1 MRHGYG
7 VRASAPFGLASHYK
21 PPKQVRA
28 SLTSLRSTD
37 GGPAPPAPTPE
48 PTDRRD
54 RRVDDSRGGFVL
66 KARSDDPPARR
77 KSLTEK
83 SGLKKGILSVI
94 GSLKEKIMMMMMMM
108 MIFVFFAGFENSQ
121 TEEYGWPWKAW
132 NRWKH
137 PKQCKFRLVDVD
149 REFSKSSLGLG
160 SYRQQRVLRH
170 RGKVLLFN
178 YLFIDRT
185 WYLTPIRR
193 VNCDAFYDTCATTM
207 VYNISQL
214 DIPHQLLNKIIEQ

>member
-28 SLTSLRSTD
+28 SLTSLRSAD
-37 GGPAPPAPTPE
+37 GGPVVAPTPE

-83 SGLKKGILSVI
+83 SLKKGILSVRDFPREETESQANI
-94 GSLKEKIMMMMMMM
+94 IEIVEV
-108 MIFVFFAGFENSQ
+108 MISFLMS
-121 TEEYGWPWKAW
+121 
-132 NRWKH
+132 
-137 PKQCKFRLVDVD
+137 
-149 REFSKSSLGLG
+149 
-160 SYRQQRVLRH
+160 RVLRY
-170 RGKVLLFN
+170 G
-178 YLFIDRT
+178 
-185 WYLTPIRR
+185 
-193 VNCDAFYDTCATTM
+193 
-207 VYNISQL
+207 
-214 DIPHQLLNKIIEQ
+214 NKGVRET

>member
-28 SLTSLRSTD
+28 SLTSLRSAD
-37 GGPAPPAPTPE
+37 GGPVVAPTPE

-83 SGLKKGILSVI
+83 SLKKGILSVRRFQRGRSFAKHLAKI
-94 GSLKEKIMMMMMMM
+94 EALSRRIFSRCRVSRYGS
-108 MIFVFFAGFENSQ
+108 
-121 TEEYGWPWKAW
+121 
-132 NRWKH
+132 
-137 PKQCKFRLVDVD
+137 
-149 REFSKSSLGLG
+149 REVRGIW
-160 SYRQQRVLRH
+160 RNEAPAVVLEAMPARR
-170 RGKVLLFN
+170 RGC
-178 YLFIDRT
+178 R
-185 WYLTPIRR
+185 PRARR
-193 VNCDAFYDTCATTM
+193 VKRRRRFTQTVMRPLSSRWVT
-207 VYNISQL
+207 VLSLSQL
-214 DIPHQLLNKIIEQ
+214 SRDKTVIGF

>member
-28 SLTSLRSTD
+28 SLTSLRSAD
-37 GGPAPPAPTPE
+37 GGPAVAPTPE

-83 SGLKKGILSVI
+83 SLKKGILSVSDAFRPVVATDVTRLSFPMQGLKI
-94 GSLKEKIMMMMMMM
+94 RKQRSTGDLEKRGTGGSIRSNASSASWMSTESSQSQASASVHTDSNAS
-108 MIFVFFAGFENSQ
+108 FVIEVGHHVNLAVSARSRAFRSPESRTFEPIIRL
-121 TEEYGWPWKAW
+121 TIITIVKMRRACDA
-132 NRWKH
+132 NRAT
-137 PKQCKFRLVDVD
+137 
-149 REFSKSSLGLG
+149 S
-160 SYRQQRVLRH
+160 
-170 RGKVLLFN
+170 
-178 YLFIDRT
+178 
-185 WYLTPIRR
+185 IRR
-193 VNCDAFYDTCATTM
+193 TSRWTRR
-207 VYNISQL
+207 
-214 DIPHQLLNKIIEQ
+214 

>member
-21 PPKQVRA
+21 PPQQVRA

-37 GGPAPPAPTPE
+37 GGPASTPE

-83 SGLKKGILSVI
+83 PLKKGILSVSPI
-94 GSLKEKIMMMMMMM
+94 
-108 MIFVFFAGFENSQ
+108 IF
-121 TEEYGWPWKAW
+121 
-132 NRWKH
+132 
-137 PKQCKFRLVDVD
+137 
-149 REFSKSSLGLG
+149 
-160 SYRQQRVLRH
+160 
-170 RGKVLLFN
+170 
-178 YLFIDRT
+178 
-185 WYLTPIRR
+185 
-193 VNCDAFYDTCATTM
+193 
-207 VYNISQL
+207 IS
-214 DIPHQLLNKIIEQ
+214 ITYQLLLIIIINYFSLQGLKIRKQRSTGDLEKKGTGGGGSIRSNASSASWMSMESSQSQASASVHTDSNASFVIEV

>member
-28 SLTSLRSTD
+28 SLTSLRSAD
-37 GGPAPPAPTPE
+37 VGPAVAPTPD

-83 SGLKKGILSVI
+83 SLKKGILSVI
-94 GSLKEKIMMMMMMM
+94 
-108 MIFVFFAGFENSQ
+108 
-121 TEEYGWPWKAW
+121 
-132 NRWKH
+132 R
-137 PKQCKFRLVDVD
+137 
-149 REFSKSSLGLG
+149 
-160 SYRQQRVLRH
+160 RQ
-170 RGKVLLFN
+170 
-178 YLFIDRT
+178 
-185 WYLTPIRR
+185 W
-193 VNCDAFYDTCATTM
+193 
-207 VYNISQL
+207 
-214 DIPHQLLNKIIEQ
+214 LNKKFITL

>member
-28 SLTSLRSTD
+28 SLTSLRSAD
-37 GGPAPPAPTPE
+37 GGPVIAPTPE

-83 SGLKKGILSVI
+83 SLKKGILSVRCPSREGRRTVNEI
-94 GSLKEKIMMMMMMM
+94 HKKLRYYGKERSVDNRVSRYESRGVRGIWRSAVLVVVSEVMPARRRGCRPRARK
-108 MIFVFFAGFENSQ
+108 VKPRRRYTQ
-121 TEEYGWPWKAW
+121 TVMRP
-132 NRWKH
+132 
-137 PKQCKFRLVDVD
+137 L
-149 REFSKSSLGLG
+149 SS
-160 SYRQQRVLRH
+160 R
-170 RGKVLLFN
+170 
-178 YLFIDRT
+178 
-185 WYLTPIRR
+185 
-193 VNCDAFYDTCATTM
+193 
-207 VYNISQL
+207 
-214 DIPHQLLNKIIEQ
+214 

>member
-28 SLTSLRSTD
+28 SLTSLRSAD
-37 GGPAPPAPTPE
+37 GGPVVAPTPE

-83 SGLKKGILSVI
+83 SLKKGILSVRDFPR
-94 GSLKEKIMMMMMMM
+94 E
-108 MIFVFFAGFENSQ
+108 Q
-121 TEEYGWPWKAW
+121 TESQANIIEIVEVMIS
-132 NRWKH
+132 
-137 PKQCKFRLVDVD
+137 FLM
-149 REFSKSSLGLG
+149 S
-160 SYRQQRVLRH
+160 RVLRY
-170 RGKVLLFN
+170 G
-178 YLFIDRT
+178 
-185 WYLTPIRR
+185 
-193 VNCDAFYDTCATTM
+193 
-207 VYNISQL
+207 
-214 DIPHQLLNKIIEQ
+214 NKGVQET

>member
-28 SLTSLRSTD
+28 SLTSLRSAD
-37 GGPAPPAPTPE
+37 GGPAVAPTPE

-83 SGLKKGILSVI
+83 SLKKGILSVSD
-94 GSLKEKIMMMMMMM
+94 GR
-108 MIFVFFAGFENSQ
+108 NS
-121 TEEYGWPWKAW
+121 
-132 NRWKH
+132 
-137 PKQCKFRLVDVD
+137 
-149 REFSKSSLGLG
+149 S
-160 SYRQQRVLRH
+160 RVVVTPETH
-170 RGKVLLFN
+170 R
-178 YLFIDRT
+178 
-185 WYLTPIRR
+185 
-193 VNCDAFYDTCATTM
+193 
-207 VYNISQL
+207 S
-214 DIPHQLLNKIIEQ
+214 